1 MDDRADSP
9 MTDEERALAERGA
22 LLVAA
27 AVTSPEAQAP
37 PALRERLEDRRGA
50 VGAPRARPGWRRVVG
65 ALAVAGAIAGT
76 VFAGLNAG
84 SDLPGGPDVLRVA
97 TVSVLAPDRPA
108 PASLG
113 GLQPKLDAQ
122 VEGVAFPDWL
132 EEFEWEAVGRRD
144 DDLGGRSITTVTY
157 RSPEGV
163 PVGYSIVSGEALAQP
178 KADRTTVRGEITYRL
193 VDRGGQTV
201 VTWEEQG
208 HTCVLVAP
216 SSVPLDKLVDLAS
229 WDNF

>member
-1 MDDRADSP
+1 MDDHLDSP
-9 MTDEERALAERGA
+9 MTDEERALAQRGA
-22 LLVAA
+22 VLVAA
-27 AVTSPEAQAP
+27 AVASPEAQAP
-37 PALRERLEDRRGA
+37 PALRERLEDRRTAAPAPRSRWGARRVLGGLAVLGA
-50 VGAPRARPGWRRVVG
+50 VV
-65 ALAVAGAIAGT
+65 GT
-76 VFAGLNAG
+76 VLAGLNAG
-84 SDLPGGPDVLRVA
+84 SELPGGPDVLRVA

-122 VEGVAFPDWL
+122 VEGVAFPDWR
-132 EEFEWEAVGRRD
+132 EEFDWETVGRRD
-144 DDLGGRSITTVTY
+144 DELGGRSITTVTY
-157 RSPEGV
+157 RSPTGV
-163 PVGYSIVSGEALAQP
+163 PAGYSIVSGAPLAEP

-193 VDRGGQTV
+193 IDRGGQTV

-216 SSVPLDKLVDLAS
+216 SSVPLDTLVDLAS